1 MWGFLLC
8 KKLFTNI
15 WRNYIM
21 DEFVVGL
28 IEMEQQLRI
37 LHWQT
42 KSFARHEAYGK
53 IYNGLGELID
63 TFMEAYMGEYGR
75 FELSSGNIQLRN
87 LDELNIATTMDEYR
101 DFLLSFNNK
110 FDPTK
115 DSDLLNLRDELLTDV
130 KKLKYLLTLK

>member
-1 MWGFLLC
+1 
-8 KKLFTNI
+8 
-15 WRNYIM
+15 M

-53 IYNGLGELID
+53 IYNNLGELID